1 VKKGI
6 TLSNCAN
13 RRVLEATVLD
23 SKTKIKYP
31 LKWLIILVAKIKLA
45 TAPERS
51 SQNCKAS
58 TIHPCKGLEETATS

>member
-1 VKKGI
+1 MKKGI

-23 SKTKIKYP
+23 SKTKIEYP

-45 TAPERS
+45 TVPERS
-51 SQNCKAS
+51 SQS
-58 TIHPCKGLEETATS
+58 EHYSPMQGT